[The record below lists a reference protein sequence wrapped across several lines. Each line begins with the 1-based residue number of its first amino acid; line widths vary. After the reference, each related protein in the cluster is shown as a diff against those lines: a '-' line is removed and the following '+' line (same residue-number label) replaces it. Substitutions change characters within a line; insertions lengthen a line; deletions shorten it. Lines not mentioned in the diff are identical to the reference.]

1 MSRVSRQKNI
11 AGYIFIG
18 PWLIGFICFAIYPL
32 VYSLG
37 LSFTDW
43 NILESPNFVGLANYK
58 HMFLN
63 EDFWAALKVTFIY
76 SFVSVPFGLL
86 IGILLAILLNQ
97 KMRGIRIFRTI
108 FYLPAVASGVA
119 VSMLWLW
126 VLDPD
131 FGLINMFLSY
141 IGIEGPNWLSSS
153 KTALVSL
160 IIMSFWGVGGSM
172 VIFLAGLQGISI
184 TLYEAAEVDGAGPL
198 RKFISITIPML
209 TPTIF
214 FNLILGVI
222 NSFQVFTQALVMT
235 GGGPGNST
243 LFYVLYLYRN
253 AFEFFKM
260 GYASALGWVLFIII
274 LLFVLILFKTSGNWV
289 HYEFDHGA
297 SSKSSK
303 KKRKLWNKQDQ
314 HGKEDGHAAKKVRI

>member
-18 PWLIGFICFAIYPL
+18 PWLIGFIGFAIYPL

-43 NILESPNFVGLANYK
+43 NILESPNFVGFENYGR
-58 HMFLN
+58 MFAN

-86 IGILLAILLNQ
+86 LGILLATLLNQ
-97 KMRGIRIFRTI
+97 KMKGMRIFRTI

-126 VLDPD
+126 VFDPD
-131 FGLINMFLSY
+131 FGLINVILSY
-141 IGIEGPNWLSSS
+141 IGIDGPNWLSSS
-153 KTALVSL
+153 KTALTSL
-160 IIMSFWGVGGSM
+160 IIMSLWGVGGSM
-172 VIFLAGLQGISI
+172 VIFLAGLQGISSS
-184 TLYEAAEVDGAGPL
+184 LYEAAEVDGAGPF
-198 RKFISITIPML
+198 RKFMSITIPML

-260 GYASALGWVLFIII
+260 GYASALGWILFVII
-274 LLFVLILFKTSGNWV
+274 LLFVLILFKTSDSWV
-289 HYEFDHGA
+289 HYEFENVRPA
-297 SSKSSK
+297 SSAK
-303 KKRKLWNKQDQ
+303 KKKNRLKATKIDAREGETL
-314 HGKEDGHAAKKVRI
+314 

>member
-18 PWLIGFICFAIYPL
+18 PWLIGFISFVIYPL

-43 NILESPNFVGLANYK
+43 NILESPNFVGFKNYER
-58 HMFLN
+58 MFAN

-76 SFVSVPFGLL
+76 SFASVPLGLFL
-86 IGILLAILLNQ
+86 GILLAVLLNQ
-97 KMRGIRIFRTI
+97 KITGIRIFRTI

-126 VLDPD
+126 VFDPG
-131 FGLINMFLSY
+131 FGLINVFLSY
-141 IGIEGPNWLSSS
+141 IGIDGPNWLSSS
-153 KTALVSL
+153 RTALASL
-160 IIMSFWGVGGSM
+160 IIMSLWGVGGSM
-172 VIFLAGLQGISI
+172 VIFLAGLQGISGS
-184 TLYEAAEVDGAGPL
+184 LYEAAEVDGAGPF

-260 GYASALGWVLFIII
+260 GYASALGWVLFVII
-274 LLFVLILFKTSGNWV
+274 LLFVLILFKTSDNWV
-289 HYEFDHGA
+289 HYEFENVR
-297 SSKSSK
+297 KSGSV
-303 KKRKLWNKQDQ
+303 KRRKGKLKRMTSA
-314 HGKEDGHAAKKVRI
+314 HAQEGET